1 MFFQAVGIAV
11 SWIAF
16 GAQFLLLYFHAD
28 NEEDCKSH
36 SARIQVNVFG
46 LCKKDLALKFCWIYI
61 GYAILLIA
69 AFFGAVS
76 QFRGYWNLIDVYFI
90 SGMYN

>member
-1 MFFQAVGIAV
+1 MV
-11 SWIAF
+11 F

-28 NEEDCKSH
+28 DENGCKGH
-36 SARIQVNVFG
+36 STRIKINVLG
-46 LCKKDLALKFCWIYI
+46 LCKKEIALKFCWIYV
-61 GYAILLIA
+61 GYAFMLVV

-90 SGMYN
+90 SGIYNK